1 MKRIDDIKKVVQHR
15 KEVQRIAKEKGLSFT
30 FHDFIKMINIALF
43 GDYIAT
49 KLHRDFSGHHAHLYS
64 DGIEMYRDIPNK
76 EEAAID
82 WESAR
87 FTKPEKPLD
96 AYDTWLKYYCDIP
109 MEETLRKLGFWKG
122 DNK

>member
-1 MKRIDDIKKVVQHR
+1 MTSKKLFNIEKKF
-15 KEVQRIAKEKGLSFT
+15 KELQKKKSFLSPFP
-30 FHDFIKMINIALF
+30 FHDFWKMINIALF

-49 KLHRDFSGHHAHLYS
+49 KLHRAFSGHHAHLYS
-64 DGIEMYRDIPNK
+64 DGISTFRDIPNK

-96 AYDTWLKYYCDIP
+96 AYDTWLKYYYDIP

-122 DNK
+122 DK

>member
-1 MKRIDDIKKVVQHR
+1 MKRINDIKKVVQHR
-15 KEVQRIAKEKGLSFT
+15 KEVQRIAKEKGLSFP
-30 FHDFIKMINIALF
+30 FHDFWKMINIALF
-43 GDYIAT
+43 SDYIAT
-49 KLHRDFSGHHAHLYS
+49 KLHQAFSGHHAHLYY
-64 DGIEMYRDIPNK
+64 DGISTFRDIPNK

-96 AYDTWLKYYCDIP
+96 AYDTWLKYYYDIP

-122 DNK
+122 DK

>member
-15 KEVQRIAKEKGLSFT
+15 KEVQRIAKEKGLSFS
-30 FHDFIKMINIALF
+30 FHDFWKMINIALL
-43 GDYIAT
+43 GDYVAT
-49 KLHRDFSGHHAHLYS
+49 KLHRAFSGHHAHLYS
-64 DGIEMYRDIPNK
+64 DGISTFSDIPNK

-96 AYDTWLKYYCDIP
+96 AYDTWLKYYSDIP

-122 DNK
+122 DK

>member
-15 KEVQRIAKEKGLSFT
+15 KEVQRIAKEKGLSFP

-43 GDYIAT
+43 GDCIAT
-49 KLHRDFSGHHAHLYS
+49 KLHRAFSGHHVHLYS
-64 DGIEMYRDIPNK
+64 DGIETYRDIPNK

-96 AYDTWLKYYCDIP
+96 AYDTWLKYYYDIS
-109 MEETLRKLGFWKG
+109 MEETLIKLGFWKG

>member
-15 KEVQRIAKEKGLSFT
+15 KEVQRIAKEKGLSFP

-49 KLHRDFSGHHAHLYS
+49 KLHLAFSGHHAHLYS
-64 DGIEMYRDIPNK
+64 DSIEIYRDIPNK